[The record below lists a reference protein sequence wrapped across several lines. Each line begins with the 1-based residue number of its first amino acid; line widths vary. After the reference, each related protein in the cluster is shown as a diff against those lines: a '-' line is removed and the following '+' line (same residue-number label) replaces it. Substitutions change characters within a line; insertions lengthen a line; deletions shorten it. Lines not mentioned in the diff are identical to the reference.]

1 MNVADQ
7 YVYLWQDFSA
17 AIFQPKLWRFLGKGP
32 GKSLPKWKIQVPRI
46 LQRWTERPAACL
58 VCLTRKK
65 LRLWIWSEVP
75 RTSVSWARRLPR
87 CQANRS
93 AKKWKNS
100 RSGAISKSFGF
111 SIPYSRWPCLCSW
124 VVSFWPPYRRF
135 CGVWYRPGRCLK
147 VSSAALQ
154 DWHGS

>member
-46 LQRWTERPAACL
+46 LNRWTERPAACL

-100 RSGAISKSFGF
+100 RSGAISKSFGLF
-111 SIPYSRWPCLCSW
+111 YSVLQVAMSLLMGGVLLTTLSEILWRVIP
-124 VVSFWPPYRRF
+124 
-135 CGVWYRPGRCLK
+135 
-147 VSSAALQ
+147 AALQ